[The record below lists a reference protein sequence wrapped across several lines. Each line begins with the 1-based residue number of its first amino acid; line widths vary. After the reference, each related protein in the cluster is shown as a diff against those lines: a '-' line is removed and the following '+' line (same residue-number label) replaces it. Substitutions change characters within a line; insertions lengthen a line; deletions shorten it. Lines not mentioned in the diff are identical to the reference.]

1 MLTDKD
7 FIDNGYKRFT
17 QQFLNKAD
25 YGLQKLIK
33 DDKGKRYYITV
44 YAFDFTKHGFGFTQK
59 IGYQPEVQFKT
70 QDGIYLQVSMI
81 LHKDSTV
88 EQIELHY
95 RSLFDKMQIEYY
107 ELWSE

>member
-1 MLTDKD
+1 MLTDQD

-17 QQFLNKAD
+17 QQFLNNAD

-44 YAFDFTKHGFGFTQK
+44 YAFDFSKYDFEQK
-59 IGYQPEVQFKT
+59 TGYQPEVQFKT

-95 RSLFDKMQIEYY
+95 RNLFDKMQIEYY
-107 ELWSE
+107 EPWAE